1 MTSTRRNMGKVKGF
15 NYHVKWEKAGIP
27 VRFRDLGLDDYE
39 PNDDT
44 GLVAQGAAQEFVDS
58 FKNHFVS
65 PGRRERGDYPP
76 NREDIGRG
84 LMLWGRNGTRKTT
97 LAAAIATEVQ
107 WLSINYQ
114 VFMIRFADYKNALT
128 ATYAKE
134 ESEEKEEARRV
145 LRRAEKATLLVLD
158 DIGQEHRT
166 ASGFTESVLHELI
179 RRRVED
185 SRPTIVTTN
194 VDPDDMYSVYGPSF
208 DSFRKEAFETIQMAG
223 SDSRKNYED

>member
-1 MTSTRRNMGKVKGF
+1 MGKVEGY
-15 NYHVKWEKAGIP
+15 NYQVKWDKAGIP
-27 VRFRDLGLDDYE
+27 VRFRDLGLEDYE

-44 GLVAQGAAQEFVDS
+44 GFLALDAAKVFVRN

-65 PGRRERGDYPP
+65 PHRRLRGDYPEP
-76 NREDIGRG
+76 RGDIGRG
-84 LMLWGRNGTRKTT
+84 LLLWGRNGTRKTT

-107 WLSINYQ
+107 WQSINYQ

-128 ATYAKE
+128 TTYGDKD
-134 ESEEKEEARRV
+134 SEEYQEAKRV
-145 LRRAEKATLLVLD
+145 LRAAEKATLLVLD

-166 ASGFTESVLHELI
+166 SSGFTESVLHELI

-185 SRPTIVTTN
+185 SRPTVVTTN
-194 VDPDDMYSVYGPSF
+194 VEPDDMYSVYGPSF
-208 DSFRKEAFETIQMAG
+208 DSFRREAFADIQMAG

>member
-1 MTSTRRNMGKVKGF
+1 MGKVDGF

-27 VRFRDLGLDDYE
+27 VRFRDMGLHDYE

-44 GLVAQGAAQEFVDS
+44 GAIAMGVAQHFVDN
-58 FKNHFVS
+58 FKDHFIS
-65 PGRRERGDYPP
+65 PQRRLRGDYPEL
-76 NREDIGRG
+76 REDIGRG

-107 WLSINYQ
+107 WLSLNYQ
-114 VFMIRFADYKNALT
+114 VFMIRFADYKDART
-128 ATYAKE
+128 ATYGDKD
-134 ESEEKEEARRV
+134 SEEAVEARRV
-145 LRRAEKATLLVLD
+145 LRMAEKATLLVLD

-166 ASGFTESVLHELI
+166 ASGFTESLLHELI

-185 SRPTIVTTN
+185 SRPTVVTTN
-194 VDPDDMYSVYGPSF
+194 VEPDDMYSVYGPSF
-208 DSFRKEAFETIQMAG
+208 DSFRREAFEAVQMAG

>member
-1 MTSTRRNMGKVKGF
+1 MGKVEGF

-27 VRFRDLGLDDYE
+27 VRFRDLGFESYVA
-39 PNDDT
+39 NDFT
-44 GLVAQGAAQEFVDS
+44 GDIALGHAKSFVDN
-58 FKNHFVS
+58 FKNHFIS
-65 PGRRERGDYPP
+65 PQRRLRGDYPEL
-76 NREDIGRG
+76 REDIGRG

-107 WLSINYQ
+107 WRSLNYQ

-128 ATYAKE
+128 DTYGDKD
-134 ESEEKEEARRV
+134 SEEAVKARRV
-145 LRRAEKATLLVLD
+145 LRLAEKATLLVLD

-166 ASGFTESVLHELI
+166 ASGFTESILHELI

-185 SRPTIVTTN
+185 SRPTVVTTN
-194 VDPDDMYSVYGPSF
+194 VEPDDMYSVYGPSF
-208 DSFRKEAFETIQMAG
+208 DSFRREAFETVQMAG

>member
-1 MTSTRRNMGKVKGF
+1 MARVEGF
-15 NYHVKWEKAGIP
+15 NYHVKWDKAGIP
-27 VRFRDLGLDDYE
+27 VRFRDLGLEDYE

-44 GLVAQGAAQEFVDS
+44 GVIAQGVAQEFVDN
-58 FKNHFVS
+58 FKNHFIS
-65 PGRRERGDYPP
+65 PQRRLRGDYPAV
-76 NREDIGRG
+76 RADIGRG
-84 LMLWGRNGTRKTT
+84 LMLWGRNVTRKTT

-107 WLSINYQ
+107 WLSLNYQ

-128 ATYAKE
+128 ATYGDKD
-134 ESEEKEEARRV
+134 SEEYQEAKRV
-145 LRRAEKATLLVLD
+145 LRLAEKATLLVLD

-166 ASGFTESVLHELI
+166 SSGFTESILHELI

-194 VDPDDMYSVYGPSF
+194 VEPDDMYSVYGPSF
-208 DSFRKEAFETIQMAG
+208 DSFRREAFEAVQMAG

>member
-1 MTSTRRNMGKVKGF
+1 MGKVDGF
-15 NYHVKWEKAGIP
+15 NYHVKWEKGGIP
-27 VRFRDLGLDDYE
+27 VRFRDLGLEDYE

-44 GLVAQGAAQEFVDS
+44 GVRALGIAQEFLDD
-58 FKNHFVS
+58 FKNHFIS
-65 PGRRERGDYPP
+65 PNRRMRGDYPSD
-76 NREDIGRG
+76 REKIGRG
-84 LMLWGRNGTRKTT
+84 LMLWGKNGTRKTT

-107 WLSINYQ
+107 WLSLNYQ

-128 ATYAKE
+128 ATYGDKD
-134 ESEEKEEARRV
+134 SEEYKDAKRV
-145 LRRAEKATLLVLD
+145 LARAEKATLLVLD

-166 ASGFTESVLHELI
+166 SSGFTESVLHELI

>member
-1 MTSTRRNMGKVKGF
+1 MGKVEGF
-15 NYHVKWEKAGIP
+15 NYQIKWEKAGIP
-27 VRFRDLGLDDYE
+27 VRFRDLGLNDYE
-39 PNDDT
+39 PNDPT
-44 GLVAQGAAQEFVDS
+44 GEDALDKAYAFVEN

-65 PGRRERGDYPP
+65 PNRRMRGDYPSR
-76 NREDIGRG
+76 REDIGRG

-97 LAAAIATEVQ
+97 LAASIATEVQ
-107 WLSINYQ
+107 WLSLNYQ

-128 ATYAKE
+128 ATYGDKD
-134 ESEEKEEARRV
+134 SEEYQEAKRV
-145 LRRAEKATLLVLD
+145 LRLAEKATLLVLD

-166 ASGFTESVLHELI
+166 SSGFTESVLHELI

-185 SRPTIVTTN
+185 SRPTVMTTN

-223 SDSRKNYED
+223 PDSRKNYED

>member
-1 MTSTRRNMGKVKGF
+1 MGKVEGF
-15 NYHVKWEKAGIP
+15 NYHVKWDKAGIP
-27 VRFRDLGLDDYE
+27 VRFRDIGLKEYV

-44 GLVAQGAAQEFVDS
+44 GVIAQGIAQDFVDN
-58 FKNHFVS
+58 FKNHFIS
-65 PGRRERGDYPP
+65 PQRRLRGDYPSI
-76 NREDIGRG
+76 RSDIGRG

-107 WLSINYQ
+107 WLSLNYQ
-114 VFMIRFADYKNALT
+114 VHMIRFSDYKNALT
-128 ATYAKE
+128 STYGDKD
-134 ESEEKEEARRV
+134 SEEAVEARRV

-166 ASGFTESVLHELI
+166 ASGFTESILHELI

-185 SRPTIVTTN
+185 SRPTVVTTN
-194 VDPDDMYSVYGPSF
+194 VEPDDMYSVYGPSF
-208 DSFRKEAFETIQMAG
+208 DSFRREAFEAVQMAG

>member
-1 MTSTRRNMGKVKGF
+1 MGKVEGF

-44 GLVAQGAAQEFVDS
+44 GLLALGIAQNFVDN

-65 PGRRERGDYPP
+65 PQRRLRGDYPSR
-76 NREDIGRG
+76 REDIGRG

-97 LAAAIATEVQ
+97 LAAAIATDVQ
-107 WLSINYQ
+107 WLSLNYQ
-114 VFMIRFADYKNALT
+114 VFMIRFDDYKKAQTTL
-128 ATYAKE
+128 YGDKD
-134 ESEEKEEARRV
+134 SEEYQEAKRV
-145 LRRAEKATLLVLD
+145 MRLAEKATLLVLD
-158 DIGQEHRT
+158 DIGQEYRT
-166 ASGFTESVLHELI
+166 SSGFTESLLHELI

-185 SRPTIVTTN
+185 SRPTVVTTN
-194 VDPDDMYSVYGPSF
+194 VEPDDMYSVYGPSF
-208 DSFRKEAFETIQMAG
+208 DSFRREAFETVQMAG

>member
-1 MTSTRRNMGKVKGF
+1 MARVEGF
-15 NYHVKWEKAGIP
+15 NYHVKWDKAGIP
-27 VRFRDLGLDDYE
+27 VRFRDLGLDDYV

-44 GLVAQGAAQEFVDS
+44 GVIAQGIAQEFVDN
-58 FKNHFVS
+58 FKNHFIS
-65 PGRRERGDYPP
+65 PQRRLRGDYPAV
-76 NREDIGRG
+76 RSDIGRG

-107 WLSINYQ
+107 WLSLNYQ
-114 VFMIRFADYKNALT
+114 VHMIRFADYKNALT
-128 ATYAKE
+128 ATYGDKD
-134 ESEEKEEARRV
+134 SEEAVEARRV

-166 ASGFTESVLHELI
+166 ASGFTESILHELI

-185 SRPTIVTTN
+185 SRPTVVTTN
-194 VDPDDMYSVYGPSF
+194 VEPDDMYSVYGPSF
-208 DSFRKEAFETIQMAG
+208 DSFRREAFEAVQMAG

>member
-1 MTSTRRNMGKVKGF
+1 MAKVEGF
-15 NYHVKWEKAGIP
+15 NYQVKWEKAGIP
-27 VRFRDLGLDDYE
+27 VRFRDLGLYDYE
-39 PNDDT
+39 PNDPT
-44 GLVAQGAAQEFVDS
+44 GEDAKDVAYAFVEN

-65 PGRRERGDYPP
+65 PNRRLRGDYPSR
-76 NREDIGRG
+76 REDIGRG
-84 LMLWGRNGTRKTT
+84 LMLWGKNGTRKTT

-107 WLSINYQ
+107 WLSLNYQ

-128 ATYAKE
+128 ATYGDKD
-134 ESEEKEEARRV
+134 SEEYLEAKRV
-145 LRRAEKATLLVLD
+145 LRMAEKATLLVLD

-166 ASGFTESVLHELI
+166 SSGFTESILHELI

>member
-1 MTSTRRNMGKVKGF
+1 MGKVNGF

-39 PNDDT
+39 PNDST
-44 GLVAQGAAQEFVDS
+44 GADALDIAYKFVEN
-58 FKNHFVS
+58 FQNHFIS
-65 PGRRERGDYPP
+65 PNRRTRGDYPSR
-76 NREDIGRG
+76 REDIGRG

-107 WLSINYQ
+107 WLSLNYQ

-128 ATYAKE
+128 TTYGDKD
-134 ESEEKEEARRV
+134 SEEYLEAKRI
-145 LRRAEKATLLVLD
+145 LRMAEKATLLVLD

-166 ASGFTESVLHELI
+166 SSGFTESVLHELV

-185 SRPTIVTTN
+185 SRPTVVTTN

-208 DSFRKEAFETIQMAG
+208 DSFRREAFETIQMAG

>member
-1 MTSTRRNMGKVKGF
+1 MARVEGF
-15 NYHVKWEKAGIP
+15 NYHVKWDKAGIP
-27 VRFRDLGLDDYE
+27 VRFRDLGLDDYV

-44 GLVAQGAAQEFVDS
+44 GVIAQGVAQEFVDN
-58 FKNHFVS
+58 FKNHFIS
-65 PGRRERGDYPP
+65 PQRRLRGDYPAV
-76 NREDIGRG
+76 RSDIGRG

-107 WLSINYQ
+107 WLSLNYQ
-114 VFMIRFADYKNALT
+114 VHMIRFADYKNALT
-128 ATYAKE
+128 ATYGDKD
-134 ESEEKEEARRV
+134 SEEAVEARRV

-166 ASGFTESVLHELI
+166 ASGFTESILHELI

-194 VDPDDMYSVYGPSF
+194 VEPDDMYSVYGPSF
-208 DSFRKEAFETIQMAG
+208 DSFRREAFEAVQMAG